1 MRIYLAAIWLWALTA
16 WLPLPLMAQGSVPQ
30 SLDDLQSCKQQADR
44 PGVVDPP
51 VDLQQHSVLNPAL
64 WDQDRLKPAV
74 ANQLLA
80 IASAWQ
86 RDAQIPDAF
95 VRDVVLVG
103 GNANFNYTSR
113 SDIDVHL
120 VIERDRLGSPRSLVD
135 EYLTLKKNSWSNSRL
150 IRVTGR
156 QVELFAED
164 ISEERPT
171 GQGVYSLSRQRWL
184 VAPQQVAVDY
194 GDPSLKRQVGRYR
207 RTIACLI
214 QSDASEAAFRALRAE
229 LRALR
234 QEGLKRGG
242 EYDRSN
248 LVFKA
253 LRNSGDLDAM
263 TRFQQARMDR
273 KLSLE

>member
-1 MRIYLAAIWLWALTA
+1 MRIHLAAIWLWALTA

-64 WDQDRLKPAV
+64 WDQERLKP
-74 ANQLLA
+74 
-80 IASAWQ
+80 
-86 RDAQIPDAF
+86 AF